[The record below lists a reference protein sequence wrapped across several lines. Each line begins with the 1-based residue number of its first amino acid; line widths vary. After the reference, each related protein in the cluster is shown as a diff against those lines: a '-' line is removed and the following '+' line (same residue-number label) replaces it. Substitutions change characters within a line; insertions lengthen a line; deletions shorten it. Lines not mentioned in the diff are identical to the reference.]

1 MRKMIPTD
9 FVLTL
14 PNILGHRCTCIKS
27 HDQSR
32 LISPRVRR
40 EFLIPVKM
48 AENLVGYVRKND
60 VYRISKIHAENESD
74 VDIRRGKCSNN
85 SLPAHFEGSA
95 YIDVIPKPSQYV
107 ESNTD
112 VSKNEDNEI
121 KSSNSNA
128 PSKFLNAEHLN

>member
-1 MRKMIPTD
+1 MCKMIPTD

-74 VDIRRGKCSNN
+74 VDIR
-85 SLPAHFEGSA
+85 EESA
-95 YIDVIPKPSQYV
+95 QIIVYLLILKVQLTLMLYQSHH
-107 ESNTD
+107 NT
-112 VSKNEDNEI
+112 
-121 KSSNSNA
+121 
-128 PSKFLNAEHLN
+128 